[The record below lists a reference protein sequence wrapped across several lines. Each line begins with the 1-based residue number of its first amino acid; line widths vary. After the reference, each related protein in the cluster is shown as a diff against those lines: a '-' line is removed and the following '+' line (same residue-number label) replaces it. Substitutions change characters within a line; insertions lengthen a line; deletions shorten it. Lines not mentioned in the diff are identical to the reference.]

1 MLDLSWSA
9 VLLSYRFRTVVL
21 TTALIGG
28 VVISSIFSP
37 LSNAMSSSPSDIS
50 DVQDIKISTEPN
62 KKNARKI
69 NAENHSVEIDK
80 GQIDDREY
88 HYMVLDNQLKVL
100 LISDPQADKA
110 AASLDVH
117 VGSSDDPADRE
128 GLAHF
133 LEHMLFLGTEKY
145 PEAAA
150 YQAFIDNNAGS
161 HNAYTSAEHTNYF
174 FDIDAEQLEPALDRF
189 AQFFIAPL
197 FDQAYVDRERNAV
210 HSEYQAKI
218 KDDSRRGYDVYRQQI
233 NPQHPYAKF
242 SVGSV
247 ETLANR
253 PNDNVRDDLLEFY
266 QAHYSSHQ
274 MALVVLGKESIS
286 DLEKMVNDRFVQ
298 IPLRDVHQDDV
309 FIPLF
314 DSARLPF
321 EVISKPIKD
330 TRQMSMVF
338 PLPSVKAYYGEKP
351 LSYLGSL
358 LGHEGEG
365 SVLSLLKAKGWAE
378 GLSAGGGDAGAGNA
392 TFNVSVSLTKEGV
405 KHRTEIR
412 SVVFHA
418 LDVIRQSGI
427 EEWRYAE
434 EQSMANIAFQFREKG
449 RAISAVS
456 GLADSLHDY
465 PAAEVISAN
474 YLYTRFDA
482 ELIEVLLSRMTP
494 NNLFVSTVFPEVETN
509 QITEKYQVPYAV
521 QPLSAERIVLP
532 DVLIQQYALPA
543 KNIFIPIN
551 AELFEINNALSTPK
565 KVVLKTASGDDAE
578 SILWIK
584 QDVSFKVPKANA
596 FVRVQSPL
604 AASSPRSSALN
615 QLLINMINDR
625 LNENSYPA
633 SLAGL
638 GYSLSPNSRGFDV
651 SVQGYSNKMPVLL
664 AMLSTQIQQP
674 VLSVD
679 RFDQLKI
686 ELTRQL
692 NNTQQQTP
700 YKQLFGQLPVSLFSP
715 YASDSRIV
723 KELET
728 ISLQELKSFASR
740 WLQGAQVSALIYGNV
755 NSDDE
760 SLWQSTLQEWVQL
773 GDQVLASAEV
783 VKFPVLEEGAKYI
796 PQVSLNVDH
805 GDTAV
810 GLYVQGTSDSL
821 SSQANMV
828 LLRQVLDSAFYSQLR
843 TEQQLG
849 YIVFLTSMTIKEVPG
864 SFFIVQSPSASVD
877 EIKQAIEAFLHQ
889 SEVLIPDDLSGFKR
903 SVSTKLLETPQTL
916 SAKAS
921 RYWQNVL
928 KSNEDFDYR
937 DRLVERI
944 NDINSQQLRAYY
956 KNTLLNSERLMW
968 FVANKGVASKEIIFS
983 EEQEYYRYR

>member
-1 MLDLSWSA
+1 MLDFSWSA

-37 LSNAMSSSPSDIS
+37 LSNAMSSSPSDIP
-50 DVQDIKISTEPN
+50 DVQDINMQTEPN

-69 NAENHSVEIDK
+69 NAENNSVEIEK

-197 FDQAYVDRERNAV
+197 FDQAYVERERNAV

-253 PNDNVRDDLLEFY
+253 PNDNVRDDLLAFY

-286 DLEKMVNDRFVQ
+286 DLQKMVSNRFVQ
-298 IPLRDVHQDDV
+298 IPLRDIKQDDV
-309 FIPLF
+309 LVPLF

-392 TFNVSVSLTKEGV
+392 TFNVSISLTKEGV
-405 KHRTEIR
+405 KHRAEIR

-418 LDVIRQSGI
+418 LDVIKQSGI

-434 EQSMANIAFQFREKG
+434 EQSMADIAFQFREKG
-449 RAISAVS
+449 RAINTVS
-456 GLADSLHDY
+456 GLADSLHEY

-474 YLYTRFDA
+474 YSYTRFDA
-482 ELIEVLLSRMTP
+482 ELIEGLLSKMTP
-494 NNLFVSTVFPEVETN
+494 NNLFVSTVFPEVETD
-509 QITEKYQVPYAV
+509 QITEKYQVPYTV
-521 QPLSAERIVLP
+521 QPLSAERVVLP
-532 DVLIQQYALPA
+532 DALIQQYALPA
-543 KNIFIPIN
+543 KNIFIPTN
-551 AELFEINNALSTPK
+551 AELFETDKTLSIPK
-565 KVVLKTASGDDAE
+565 KVVLKAASDDEAE

-596 FVRVQSPL
+596 FVRMQSPL

-615 QLLINMINDR
+615 QLLINMINDQ

-651 SVQGYSNKMPVLL
+651 SVQGYNNKMAVLL
-664 AMLSTQIQQP
+664 AMLSAQVQQP
-674 VLSVD
+674 VLSAD

-728 ISLQELKSFASR
+728 ISFQELEDFASR

-773 GDQVLASAEV
+773 GDQALASAEV
-783 VKFPVLEEGAKYI
+783 VKFPVLEEGAKHI

-810 GLYVQGTSDSL
+810 GLYVQGASDSL
-821 SSQANMV
+821 SNQANMV

-849 YIVFLTSMTIKEVPG
+849 YIVFLTSMTIKDVPG

-877 EIKQAIEAFLHQ
+877 EIKQAIEVFLNQ

-937 DRLVERI
+937 DRLVEQI

-968 FVANKGVASKEIIFS
+968 FVANKDVASKEIILS

>member
-482 ELIEVLLSRMTP
+482 ELIEGLLSRMTP